1 MVLIRRGSDGW
12 REPAASAF
20 DNEKALQD
28 LVMLSPSLLPGGE
41 SLAVVAELSVPNVG
55 FIDLV
60 GVGADGRIVIVECK
74 LRANPEIR
82 REVVGQVLAYASGL
96 WRMPYENFEAAF
108 VARSKT
114 ETSLHG
120 AVVSATKI
128 NVDEADLQHAIAQ
141 NLDAGAF
148 RLIVAVDKITPELR
162 SIVEFLNEHSSDSIE
177 ILALELDYARDGDV
191 ELLSPI
197 VYGAEAADRKAKA
210 KTSARWT
217 ESSFAEEMAARLP
230 QRELELLERLLQH
243 GASDG
248 HHPYY
253 GAGVTPG
260 MSFYYEVAGQPASVW
275 QVYLYSNGARLALSL
290 GSVANRSIPL
300 AWNFVTD
307 LRSDPTM
314 ARLLSGLDEA
324 TFAKKEPQLRIA
336 ELANDDSQGVLLS
349 ALDQLITTAR
359 Q

>member
-1 MVLIRRGSDGW
+1 
-12 REPAASAF
+12 
-20 DNEKALQD
+20 
-28 LVMLSPSLLPGGE
+28 
-41 SLAVVAELSVPNVG
+41 
-55 FIDLV
+55 
-60 GVGADGRIVIVECK
+60 
-74 LRANPEIR
+74 
-82 REVVGQVLAYASGL
+82 VLAYASGL